1 MSLPITNFLNKV
13 VSEAGVRTTNMWEV
27 ELNTGISDVDKVF
40 EDFTCYAQD
49 VTLPKRDMRYG
60 DLKFRSIPIPIP
72 LNPIPT
78 QTITI
83 QMWADTEGNVQRAL
97 RLWQD
102 TIIDQDFQSGS
113 YLGGTRRLN
122 TSSTMRLH
130 LLDDDMQTITE
141 TVTLHCVSIKSVGDI
156 KFSHEDAQ
164 ICKFSNE
171 FKYAWP
177 SFE

>member
-1 MSLPITNFLNKV
+1 MSLPITNFLDKV
-13 VSEAGVRTTNMWEV
+13 VSSAGVRTTNMWEI

-40 EDFTCYAQD
+40 EDFTCYAQGFQ
-49 VTLPKRDMRYG
+49 TPKRTIRYG

-72 LNPIPT
+72 LNPVPT
-78 QTITI
+78 QTVSIK
-83 QMWADTEGNVQRAL
+83 MWADTEGKVQKAL
-97 RLWQD
+97 RVWQD
-102 TIIDQDFQSGS
+102 IIIDQDFQAGS

-130 LLDDDMQTITE
+130 LLDDDMKTITE
-141 TVTLHCVSIKSVGDI
+141 TVTLHCVTIETIGEI
-156 KFSHEDAQ
+156 EFSHDDARV
-164 ICKFSNE
+164 CMFSNT

>member
-1 MSLPITNFLNKV
+1 MSLPITNFLDKV
-13 VSEAGVRTTNMWEV
+13 VSSAGVRTSNMWEV

-40 EDFTCYAQD
+40 EDFTCYAQGFEI
-49 VTLPKRDMRYG
+49 PKRDIRYG
-60 DLKFRSIPIPIP
+60 DLKFRSVPIPIP
-72 LNPIPT
+72 LNPVVS
-78 QTITI
+78 QDITI
-83 QMWADTEGNVQRAL
+83 KMWADTDGAVQKAL

-102 TIIDQDFQSGS
+102 SIIDQDFQSGS
-113 YLGGTRRLN
+113 YLGGSRRLN

-141 TVTLHCVSIKSVGDI
+141 TVTLHCVSIKEVGKI
-156 KFSHEDAQ
+156 TFSHDDAQ
-164 ICKFSNE
+164 VCTFDTS

>member
-1 MSLPITNFLNKV
+1 MSLPITNFLDKV
-13 VSEAGVRTTNMWEV
+13 VSSAGVRTSNMWEV

-40 EDFTCYAQD
+40 EDFTCYAQGFEI
-49 VTLPKRDMRYG
+49 PERKMRYG
-60 DLKFRSIPIPIP
+60 ELKFRSVPIPIP
-72 LNPIPT
+72 LNPVPSQQIS
-78 QTITI
+78 IK
-83 QMWADTEGNVQRAL
+83 MWADTEGKVQKAL

-102 TIIDQDFQSGS
+102 SIIDQDFQSGS
-113 YLGGTRRLN
+113 YLGGSRRLN

-141 TVTLHCVSIKSVGDI
+141 TVTLHCVSIMDI
-156 KFSHEDAQ
+156 GKIDFSHEDAQ
-164 ICKFSNE
+164 VCTFTNT